1 MKDFI
6 FVMFVG
12 SAVINLTLMM
22 QQREIS
28 HWFIALSTMLMI
40 LHFVLQYSAFR
51 MQWRDKTHE
60 RN

>member
-1 MKDFI
+1 MKDFV

-22 QQREIS
+22 QQREIP
-28 HWFIALSTMLMI
+28 HWFIALSMMLMI
-40 LHFVLQYSAFR
+40 LHFVLQ
-51 MQWRDKTHE
+51 WRDKVHE